1 MAAGDRHGERQRR
14 RAGQVERPGVARDV
28 DDERRLVADEA
39 LRRGMIDG
47 LRGWVGA
54 PSRRGQVIETIE
66 HQGWRVE
73 LVGAELGIVGFA
85 PDLSVPITEYNR
97 PRLGA
102 LHIGTTPVI
111 FEAAFRYTR

>member
-1 MAAGDRHGERQRR
+1 MVRQRTSGSTGFGR
-14 RAGQVERPGVARDV
+14 NRLLKPAARALSLECSRPYAVVATTGTARAASSA
-28 DDERRLVADEA
+28 RPRISRTSQLV
-39 LRRGMIDG
+39 
-47 LRGWVGA
+47 
-54 PSRRGQVIETIE
+54 S
-66 HQGWRVE
+66 
-73 LVGAELGIVGFA
+73 ELGIVGFA